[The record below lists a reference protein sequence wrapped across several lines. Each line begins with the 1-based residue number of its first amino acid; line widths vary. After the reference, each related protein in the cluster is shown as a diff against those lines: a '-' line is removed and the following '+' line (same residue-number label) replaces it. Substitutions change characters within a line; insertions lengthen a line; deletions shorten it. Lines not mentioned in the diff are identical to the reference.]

1 MEWQTVWNGK
11 PVGCHL
17 AKQVVFLIIRKLG
30 DNVLV
35 GVIKPAKAERQLGDG
50 QVKPNQ
56 TFLPG
61 SLDAR
66 IGRAQAEC
74 QLRIN

>member
-1 MEWQTVWNGK
+1 MANQSAATLRNKWSFSSLV
-11 PVGCHL
+11 
-17 AKQVVFLIIRKLG
+17 RKLG
-30 DNVLV
+30 DSVLV

-66 IGRAQAEC
+66 IGRAQTEC